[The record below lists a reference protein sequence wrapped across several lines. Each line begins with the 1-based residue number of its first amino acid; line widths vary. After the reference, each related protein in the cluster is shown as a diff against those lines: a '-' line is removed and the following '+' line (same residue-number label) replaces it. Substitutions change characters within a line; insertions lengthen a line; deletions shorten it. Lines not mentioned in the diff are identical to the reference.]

1 MSSIDFS
8 VDNPDFKEG
17 KDYMMMTYEE
27 RSLDLDIVEAQPG
40 HVITGVRLRKLGGHI
55 NLEVRVRESLRQAED
70 IPQMKMEQ
78 STVNICFTHSRTF
91 TPSNIK
97 DVHIKGWCD

>member
-27 RSLDLDIVEAQPG
+27 RSLDLDVVEAQPG

-70 IPQMKMEQ
+70 MKNGAKY
-78 STVNICFTHSRTF
+78 SKHSFHSRTV

-97 DVHIKGWCD
+97 EVHIKGRCD